1 MNIQSY
7 ASFQASA
14 AFSSFSPVGRGGG
27 NSQMMALLQQMMTVL
42 QSQLGMGRGPRGF
55 CPAPPRPHFGGNNG
69 QCGPQGFGGNPGLS
83 NFCGG
88 NGFGGNG
95 LNLNL
100 NGLPPNA
107 NVNINIGGQQCPPR
121 QCGGQLNG
129 NFNMN
134 GNMQCHGGKTGQ
146 LSQKGKGK
154 PISYTTRGGYQVTV
168 NKDKVSIKDA
178 KGNEIRHRGDPHED
192 LNGKHIKD
200 WKGKQRSIVLDDGT
214 KITMSAKG
222 PKGVTEHTSIYD
234 GRQNVQIN
242 NKKNEIEH
250 HSMNGYDTMQREMAQ
265 YDGETARFSTNRQGD
280 AMYYNVYNEAQNGVI
295 TRMFDWLAQASGGK
309 VHDMFDD
316 PTHKRT

>member
-1 MNIQSY
+1 MYIPSRG
-7 ASFQASA
+7 ASFNAGASMTSYV
-14 AFSSFSPVGRGGG
+14 SSGQTMT
-27 NSQMMALLQQMMTVL
+27 QMLSLMQSMMTVL
-42 QSQLGMGRGPRGF
+42 QSQLGLCGGRQGF
-55 CPAPPRPHFGGNNG
+55 GHTPNRPHFGGHN
-69 QCGPQGFGGNPGLS
+69 CGSPGLS

-88 NGFGGNG
+88 SAGNG
-95 LNLNL
+95 LNINL

-107 NVNINIGGQQCPPR
+107 NVNINIGGKNCSPQPCPP
-121 QCGGQLNG
+121 QPCPPQN
-129 NFNMN
+129 
-134 GNMQCHGGKTGQ
+134 CHPQPCPPQNCGGKTGK

-168 NKDKVSIKDA
+168 NKDKVSIKDQH
-178 KGNEIRHRGDPHED
+178 GNEVRHRGDPHED

-242 NKKNEIEH
+242 NKKNQIEH
-250 HSMNGYDTMQREMAQ
+250 HSMNGFDTVQREMAQ
-265 YDGETARFSTNRQGD
+265 YDGETARFSTNRQGE
-280 AMYYNVYNEAQNGVI
+280 AMYYNIYNENQNGVV
-295 TRMFDWLAQASGGK
+295 TRMLDWLAQASGGK
-309 VHDMFDD
+309 VNDLYDD